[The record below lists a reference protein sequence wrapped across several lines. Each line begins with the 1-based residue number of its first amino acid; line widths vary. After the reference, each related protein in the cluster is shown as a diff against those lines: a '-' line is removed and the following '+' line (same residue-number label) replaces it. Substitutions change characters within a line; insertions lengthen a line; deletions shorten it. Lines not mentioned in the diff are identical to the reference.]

1 MVDTNFYDV
10 VVCGGETSGLVA
22 AALLAR
28 RGFRVLVVGDEPEQ
42 AAFDAGGT
50 ALSRA
55 PALLPP
61 LDDPQAARVFKEL
74 DCVAVVKRR
83 ALATSSVRLA
93 VGKQRL
99 DLGADSAAG
108 DKELGAGVRRGGAHR

>member
-50 ALSRA
+50 SLSRA

-61 LDDPQAARVFKEL
+61 LDDHQTARVFKEL

-99 DLGADSAAG
+99 DF
-108 DKELGAGVRRGGAHR
+108 RP

>member
-28 RGFRVLVVGDEPEQ
+28 RGFRVLVVGDELEQ

-61 LDDPQAARVFKEL
+61 LPTAPAPPEPVT
-74 DCVAVVKRR
+74 VA
-83 ALATSSVRLA
+83 LSGPPSL
-93 VGKQRL
+93 
-99 DLGADSAAG
+99 
-108 DKELGAGVRRGGAHR
+108 